1 MHKWNNFYLQ
11 RMGVD
16 AYNNPYPVC
25 ESVSTWG
32 IFCKDI
38 PFKIFDKVKEPA
50 KRTWNDQHGDDEYI
64 PSTGLYLESYSM
76 KVEFA
81 CKKIGSGNKYD
92 SAAVNDVRQKVGVFL
107 EYLRTSGMLKIYSSH
122 TRIGRQNVRLE
133 SISEDGTWDID
144 DEGNEFLIFE
154 VTLKVNDPM
163 TDVVLSIP
171 ESSSSSSSE

>member
-1 MHKWNNFYLQ
+1 MHNWNNFYLQ

-16 AYNNPYPVC
+16 GYNNPYPVC

-64 PSTGLYLESYSM
+64 PSTGLYLEAYSM
-76 KVEFA
+76 KVELA
-81 CKKIGSGNKYD
+81 CKKIGSTNKYD
-92 SAAVNDVRQKVGVFL
+92 SAAVDDVRAKVGVFL

-133 SISEDGTWDID
+133 SVGENGTWDID

-171 ESSSSSSSE
+171 VSSSSSSSE

>member
-16 AYNNPYPVC
+16 GNNDPYPIC

-50 KRTWNDQHGDDEYI
+50 KRTWHDQHGDDEYI
-64 PSTGLYLESYSM
+64 PSTGLYLEAYSM

-81 CKKIGSGNKYD
+81 CKKLTSGNKYEA
-92 SAAVNDVRQKVGVFL
+92 AAVNDVRVKVGIFL
-107 EYLRTSGMLKIYSSH
+107 EYLRTAGMLKMYSSH

-133 SISEDGTWDID
+133 SIGESGTWFTDND
-144 DEGNEFLIFE
+144 GNEYLIFD

-163 TDVVLSIP
+163 TDVTLSIP
-171 ESSSSSSSE
+171 ESSSSSSE

>member
-16 AYNNPYPVC
+16 GYNNPYPVC

-50 KRTWNDQHGDDEYI
+50 KRTWYDQHGDDEYI
-64 PSTGLYLESYSM
+64 PSTGLYLEAYSM

-81 CKKIGSGNKYD
+81 CKKIGVSNKYD

-107 EYLRTSGMLKIYSSH
+107 EYLRTAGMLKMYSSH

-133 SISEDGTWDID
+133 SVGESGTWDVD

-154 VTLKVNDPM
+154 VTLKVNDPT

-171 ESSSSSSSE
+171 ESSSSSSE